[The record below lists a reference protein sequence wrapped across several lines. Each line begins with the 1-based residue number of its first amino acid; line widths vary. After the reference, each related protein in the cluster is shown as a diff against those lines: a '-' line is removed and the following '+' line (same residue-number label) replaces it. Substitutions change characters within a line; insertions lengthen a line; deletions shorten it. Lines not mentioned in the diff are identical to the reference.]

1 MILVRA
7 RNMATY
13 RHVARE
19 LLSPVARELLSP
31 VARDLLS
38 PRARESFFRTCRC
51 FRAATV
57 DKLQP
62 RTVTFRSA
70 LEV

>member
-1 MILVRA
+1 
-7 RNMATY
+7 MATY
-13 RHVARE
+13 RHVARD
-19 LLSPVARELLSP
+19 LLSP

-57 DKLQP
+57 DRLRP
-62 RTVTFRSA
+62 RTITVRSA
-70 LEV
+70 LEF